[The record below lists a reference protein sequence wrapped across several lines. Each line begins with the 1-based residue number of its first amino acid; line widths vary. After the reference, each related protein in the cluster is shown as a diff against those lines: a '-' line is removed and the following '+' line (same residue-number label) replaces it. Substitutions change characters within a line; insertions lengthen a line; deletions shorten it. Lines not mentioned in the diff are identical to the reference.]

1 MPTVTCPK
9 CGKTLAINSDD
20 EDMIFCEYCGTKVS
34 INVNV
39 NLNYNYNYSKS
50 EHTEHIVDDAK
61 IKAAEN
67 ASRVID
73 IFASPIEERRAKKK
87 AEEERIQREAEEAE
101 RLRKEQ
107 EAREAEEDRIY
118 EEWASAQREKHARQA
133 GRAVAKG
140 IDYYRA
146 NRKKCLIGAALGIVL
161 LLGGGIYSS
170 ENHKKAQELA
180 AHHAELARL
189 KEEEIA
195 ASHLAMGE
203 VKMPDFSEEDDAR
216 DVMKE
221 FRDAGFTNVVDQP
234 KHDLIFGNNHSQYE
248 IIEVTVDGAPSFTKG
263 GWYQLD
269 TEIVVSY
276 HDYIFG

>member
-1 MPTVTCPK
+1 MWTAKCPK
-9 CGKTLAINSDD
+9 CGASLLL
-20 EDMIFCEYCGTKVS
+20 EDSNTKIIQCASCGAQVRVN
-34 INVNV
+34 INVN
-39 NLNYNYNYSKS
+39 YTYSKS

-101 RLRKEQ
+101 RRRKEQ
-107 EAREAEEDRIY
+107 EARDAEEDRIY
-118 EEWASAQREKHARQA
+118 EEWAAAQREKHARQA
-133 GRAVAKG
+133 GRTIAKG
-140 IDYYRA
+140 INYYRA
-146 NRKKCLIGAALGIVL
+146 NKKKCLISVALIIVL
-161 LLGGGIYSS
+161 LVGGGVYSS
-170 ENHKKAQELA
+170 SAHKRSQALA
-180 AHHAELARL
+180 THQAELARL
-189 KEEEIA
+189 KDEEIA

-216 DVMKE
+216 DIMKAL
-221 FRDAGFTNVVDQP
+221 RDAGFTNVVDQP
-234 KHDLIFGNNHSQYE
+234 KHDLILGNNYSQYE

-263 GWYQLD
+263 AWYPLD